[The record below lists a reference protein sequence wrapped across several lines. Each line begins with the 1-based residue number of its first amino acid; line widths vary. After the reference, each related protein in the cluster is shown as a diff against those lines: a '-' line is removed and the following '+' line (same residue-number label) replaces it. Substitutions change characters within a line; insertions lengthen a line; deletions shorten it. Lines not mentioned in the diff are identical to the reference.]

1 MKNQVVFELFWKFF
15 SGSCCYTP
23 LREGHV
29 STTLTED
36 RLAQAEKRLLQRQ
49 YELAVKKDLDDLEQ
63 KMGLKFDMAL
73 EEGDAGIY
81 RGLVEV
87 AGRKYGILEQENQSA
102 KLIKAEHLQSREKGK
117 EMQVEKQIGYRG

>member
-1 MKNQVVFELFWKFF
+1 M
-15 SGSCCYTP
+15 
-23 LREGHV
+23 
-29 STTLTED
+29 ED

-117 EMQVEKQIGYRG
+117 EMQVEKQIGYRGYETLRGIQPEVMERIRERDRGMDIGGR